1 MLNGKSQNKK
11 NKKNKKKINHK
22 TKEEIERVFEYVAQQ
37 K

>member
-1 MLNGKSQNKK
+1 MLNGKSQ